1 MKGNFHARFLG
12 GRGRANRLRLPGV
25 SFAHAMKIRKQVYEL
40 TLDDVSKFPVW
51 EFALDE
57 EGEEGQDEATVRP
70 VQISG
75 RLDPTDGPFII
86 RALFTLADGTQMRG
100 CLTTPTDADDGLG
113 TLQPVII
120 TEHGQLLFWHGV
132 IAPSAQIVAESYAKL
147 EREAARVFPIQVASD
162 VELVGAPI
170 HAIIPGF
177 LVLEDW
183 KTGKTRTV
191 I

>member
-1 MKGNFHARFLG
+1 
-12 GRGRANRLRLPGV
+12 
-25 SFAHAMKIRKQVYEL
+25 MKIRKQVYEL
-40 TLDDVSKFPVW
+40 TVDDVRQRPVW

-70 VQISG
+70 CDISG
-75 RLDPTDGPFII
+75 AVDPSDGPFIV
-86 RALFTLADGTQMRG
+86 RAAFTLADGTQMHG
-100 CLTTPTDADDGLG
+100 CFTTPTSDDDGLS

-120 TEHGQLLFWHGV
+120 SERGQVLFWHGV
-132 IAPSAQIVAESYAKL
+132 IAPDAQSLAESYGKL
-147 EREAARVFPIQVASD
+147 GRDAARAFPIQVVSD
-162 VELVGAPI
+162 VELVGGPI
-170 HAIIPGF
+170 RATIPGF

>member
-1 MKGNFHARFLG
+1 
-12 GRGRANRLRLPGV
+12 
-25 SFAHAMKIRKQVYEL
+25 MKIRKQVYEL

-57 EGEEGQDEATVRP
+57 EGVEGQDEATARP
-70 VQISG
+70 VQVSG
-75 RLDPTDGPFII
+75 TLDSADGLFII
-86 RALFTLADGTQMRG
+86 RAVFILADGTQMRG
-100 CLTTPTDADDGLG
+100 FLTTPTDADDGLG

-120 TEHGQLLFWHGV
+120 TEHGQVLFWYGV
-132 IAPSAQIVAESYAKL
+132 IAPSAQNLAESYAKL
-147 EREAARVFPIQVASD
+147 ERESARVFPIQVDTD
-162 VELVGAPI
+162 VKLVGAPI
-170 HAIIPGF
+170 RAIIPGF